1 MNTRYTT
8 LSAPM
13 YNMPQMNTVNN
24 NIKNNRDLMSELI
37 KLFLIKKLFDIDKK
51 KYQNNQSLLL
61 QYQMSLMPIQAL
73 VYKQSK
79 SKKRSNRDKYG
90 FKSFLLIFLF

>member
-24 NIKNNRDLMSELI
+24 NIKNNHDLMSELI

-51 KYQNNQSLLL
+51 NNQNNQSLLL
-61 QYQMSLMPIQAL
+61 QYQMSLIPKQPL

-79 SKKRSNRDKYG
+79 SKKEVIEINMVIQ
-90 FKSFLLIFLF
+90 SFLWP